1 MRYPFPMPTWDFLE
15 NWPLLGLLLLVCLL
29 TAIWQ
34 GPAPAA
40 LIGLGGLI
48 SYLFLFRD
56 APRAIPSQP
65 GVVLCPADGRVV
77 RIDKARDPYA
87 DRDALRISVFTSLFN
102 AHANRASVDGVIR
115 EVRYSPG
122 QLVNTDLDKSSGQH
136 ERNALVIESNGQIVT
151 LVQVAGFVA
160 RRILCWVKPGDTLT
174 RGQRY
179 GLIRFG
185 ATVDVYLPAHAV
197 PKVAPGD
204 KVSAATTI
212 LATLNKA

>member
-1 MRYPFPMPTWDFLE
+1 MPSWDSLE
-15 NWPLLGLLLLVCLL
+15 NWPLLGLLLLICLF
-29 TAIWQ
+29 AGFWQ
-34 GPAPAA
+34 GAGPAA
-40 LIGLGGLI
+40 LIGAGGLAA
-48 SYLFLFRD
+48 YLLAFRD

-77 RIDKARDPYA
+77 RIEKARDPYA

-102 AHANRASVDGVIR
+102 AHANRACVDGVIQD
-115 EVRYSPG
+115 VRYNPG
-122 QLVNTDLDKSSGQH
+122 QLVSTDLDTSSGRH
-136 ERNALVIESNGQIVT
+136 ERNVVVIDANGQIVT
-151 LVQVAGFVA
+151 LVQVAGFFA

-185 ATVDVYLPAHAV
+185 ARVDVYLPPHAV

-204 KVSAATTI
+204 KVTATTTI

>member
-1 MRYPFPMPTWDFLE
+1 MPDWDFLE
-15 NWPLLGLLLLVCLL
+15 NWPLLGCLLLACLV
-29 TAIWQ
+29 TAFWQ
-34 GPAPAA
+34 GPLPAA
-40 LIGLGGLI
+40 VLGLAGLAI
-48 SYLFLFRD
+48 YLFFLREV
-56 APRAIPSQP
+56 PRTVPVQP

-102 AHANRASVDGVIR
+102 AHANRACVDGVIR
-115 EVRYSPG
+115 EVRYNPG
-122 QLVNTDLDKSSGQH
+122 QMVSTDLDTSSSQH
-136 ERNALVIESNGQIVT
+136 ERNAVVIESDGQVVT
-151 LVQVAGFVA
+151 LVQVAGFIA

-185 ATVDVYLPAHAV
+185 ARVDVYLPPNAV

-204 KVSAATTI
+204 KVAATTTI

>member
-1 MRYPFPMPTWDFLE
+1 MRYPFPTPTWDSLE

-29 TAIWQ
+29 IASWQ
-34 GPAPAA
+34 GPLPAV
-40 LIGLGGLI
+40 LFGLTGLAT
-48 SYLFLFRD
+48 YLFFLRD
-56 APRAIPSQP
+56 APRAIPTQQ
-65 GVVLCPADGRVV
+65 GAVLCPADGRIV
-77 RIDKARDPYA
+77 RIEKAHDPY
-87 DRDALRISVFTSLFN
+87 ALRISVFTSLFN
-102 AHANRASVDGVIR
+102 RHASRASVDGLIR
-115 EVRYSPG
+115 QVQYAPG
-122 QLVNTDLDKSSGQH
+122 QFNTDLDTASDQH
-136 ERNALVIESNGQIVT
+136 ERNAVVIESNGQIVT

-185 ATVDVYLPAHAV
+185 ARVDVYLPPHAV

-204 KVSAATTI
+204 KVSATTTI